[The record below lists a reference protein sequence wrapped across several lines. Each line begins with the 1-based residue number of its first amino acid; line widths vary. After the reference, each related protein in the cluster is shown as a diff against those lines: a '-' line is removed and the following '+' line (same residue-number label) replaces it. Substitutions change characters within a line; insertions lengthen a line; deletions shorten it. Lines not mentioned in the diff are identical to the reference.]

1 MTVKSTSG
9 QLIIINTAYT
19 TNRLTRCTTVHAVL
33 ESPISEFDYITNI
46 FDTTSKDFKDIKRYT
61 ITYSRDCKN
70 TAGAAGSD
78 TVEIAPDYVFGITKK
93 SCTYQSTGAKNKYT
107 VQIDGI
113 NGNLVSGIKFNTFGA
128 ALQTHAFTV
137 QSSLANFVIS
147 TDKATASTVYSIEI
161 TTTAGFIYTG
171 TITIVQDTTITC
183 GWNGTFASP
192 ISFPLTT
199 PGTNPPANVVQA
211 SAGQLKLNSLF
222 ALTQLVP
229 GSYKVKVCEVDVNGN
244 ESCIEAEQYIN
255 CHVAPCTPSTSC
267 DPTEDTCNVILEVK
281 KQHDAMIYGLDCCN
295 EAKRN
300 LLTHY
305 IRLYCSTEATCL

>member
-9 QLIIINTAYT
+9 QLTIINTGYT

-33 ESPISEFDYITNI
+33 ESPVPEFDYITNI
-46 FDTTSKDFKDIKRYT
+46 FDSTSKDFKDVKRYT
-61 ITYSRDCKN
+61 ITYSRDCRN
-70 TAGAAGSD
+70 TGGDPGSNV
-78 TVEIAPDYVFGITKK
+78 VEVAPTYAFGITKK
-93 SCTYQSTGAKNKYT
+93 SCTYQSAGAFNKYT
-107 VQIDGI
+107 VQLDGI
-113 NGNLVSGIKFNTFGA
+113 NGNLVSGIKFNTSGA
-128 ALQTHAFTV
+128 ALQTHPFTI
-137 QSSLANFVIS
+137 QSSLVNFVIS
-147 TDKATASTVYSIEI
+147 TDKANASQAFDIEI
-161 TTTAGFIYTG
+161 TTTAGFKYAG
-171 TITIVQDTTITC
+171 SLTIAQDTTITC

-211 SAGQLKLNSLF
+211 GAGQLKLNSLF
-222 ALTQLVP
+222 ALTQLIP
-229 GSYKVKVCEVDVNGN
+229 GLYKVKICEVDSNGN

-267 DPTEDTCNVILEVK
+267 DPTEDTCNIILEVK

-295 EAKRN
+295 ESKRN

-305 IRLYCSTEATCL
+305 IRIYCSTEATCL